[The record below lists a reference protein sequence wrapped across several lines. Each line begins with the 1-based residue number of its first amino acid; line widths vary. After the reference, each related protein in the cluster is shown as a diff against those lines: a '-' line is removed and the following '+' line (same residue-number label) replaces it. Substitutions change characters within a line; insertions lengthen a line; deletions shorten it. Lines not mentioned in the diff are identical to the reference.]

1 MWNEGIK
8 SKERVA
14 QFGEVY
20 TPENIVND
28 MLDLVKEES
37 ERLESTFLEPAC
49 GDGNFLVKI
58 LERKLKTASEKPL
71 EDFDRNVF
79 IAVSSIYA
87 IDILKDNIAEAKDR
101 MIDIIKTSYRDTA
114 GAEISAEMLKVVKYV
129 LDTNVILGDSLTGL
143 RVDTKEDIIIAEW
156 KMTDNN
162 VNRTDYAF
170 NSLNS
175 PLLQDMP
182 NCEYE
187 PIHFK
192 QVCNIKKKSG
202 SASGIMAE
210 FGL

>member
-1 MWNEGIK
+1 MWHESIK
-8 SKERVA
+8 SKERVS
-14 QFGEVY
+14 QFGEVF
-20 TPENIVND
+20 TPENIVDD
-28 MLDLVKEES
+28 MLDLVKDES
-37 ERLESTFLEPAC
+37 YRLDSTFLEPAC

-58 LERKLKTASEKPL
+58 LERKLQTTSKMPI

-114 GAEISAEMLKVVKYV
+114 GTEISAEMLKVVKYV

-156 KMTDNN
+156 KMTDDN

-170 NSLNS
+170 NSLTS

-187 PIHFK
+187 QIHFK
-192 QVCNIKKKSG
+192 RVCNIKKKSG
-202 SASGIMAE
+202 SASGLMAE
-210 FGL
+210 FGF